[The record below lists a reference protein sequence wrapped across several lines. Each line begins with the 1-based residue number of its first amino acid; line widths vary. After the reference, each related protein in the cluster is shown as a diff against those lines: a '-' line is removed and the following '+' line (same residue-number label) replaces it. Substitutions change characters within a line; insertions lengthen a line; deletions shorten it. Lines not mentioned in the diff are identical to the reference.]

1 MKPLIYIAILTICT
15 SSVTNAAVSTET
27 TDLKLQEVLD
37 SPAPP
42 IHPASNSSRPQPS
55 RGQLLYENQCTE
67 CHASQ
72 VHIRNYHKAENIN
85 AIRKW
90 VEHWSQQLHL
100 QWTSVEVEDV
110 VIYLNQTFYN
120 YTE

>member
-27 TDLKLQEVLD
+27 TDLNLQKVLD
-37 SPAPP
+37 NPSPP
-42 IHPASNSSRPQPS
+42 NNSRPQPS

-72 VHIRNYHKAENIN
+72 VHIRSHHKAEDIN

-100 QWTSVEVEDV
+100 NWTSVEIEDV
-110 VIYLNQTFYN
+110 VIYLNQNFYN